1 MNPIEKDHAVVSAV
15 MPPLRFRLK
24 RFFPVF
30 CISKDEVRAIVEI
43 FVCEKPGLHTIVGA
57 SDILENKSA
66 VHYMSENVYAGT
78 MLFDNLA
85 DDIRCHPERRCLHL
99 RLHLPIILVQRG
111 CQYRAPLIA
120 QIFEE
125 ILVIVEHGF
134 CLGV

>member
-24 RFFPVF
+24 RFFPVS
-30 CISKDEVRAIVEI
+30 CISKDEVRAIVEM
-43 FVCEKPGLHTIVGA
+43 FVREKPGLYTIVGA

-66 VHYMSENVYAGT
+66 VHYMSENVRAGA
-78 MLFDNLA
+78 MLFDNIA
-85 DDIRCHPERRCLHL
+85 DDIRGHAERRCLHL

-120 QIFEE
+120 QVFEE

>member
-1 MNPIEKDHAVVSAV
+1 M
-15 MPPLRFRLK
+15 F
-24 RFFPVF
+24 
-30 CISKDEVRAIVEI
+30 VR
-43 FVCEKPGLHTIVGA
+43 EKPGLYTIVGA
-57 SDILENKSA
+57 SDILEDKSA
-66 VHYMSENVYAGT
+66 VHYMSENICTGA